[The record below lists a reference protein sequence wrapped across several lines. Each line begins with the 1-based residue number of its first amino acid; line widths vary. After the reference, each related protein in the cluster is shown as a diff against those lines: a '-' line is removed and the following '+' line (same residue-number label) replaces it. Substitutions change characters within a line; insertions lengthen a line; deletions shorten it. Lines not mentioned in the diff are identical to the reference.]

1 MKLQNWKDIRAKKLS
16 RERLEAL
23 DREVE
28 QELLEMDLRTLREAV
43 GLTQEELA
51 QKVEVTQ
58 SQLSKLERRE
68 DHRLSTLRRYVEA
81 LGGEL
86 EVFAVV
92 NGKRIRLSEG

>member
-1 MKLQNWKDIRAKKLS
+1 MKKWSEIRMKKFSSDEL
-16 RERLEAL
+16 RQI

-28 QELLEMDLRTLREAV
+28 RELVEMDLRTLREAT

-51 QKVEVTQ
+51 KRVEITQ

-68 DHRLSTLRRYVEA
+68 DHRISTLRRYIEA

-86 EVFAVV
+86 EIWAIV
-92 NGKRIRLSEG
+92 NGKRIKLAEG